1 MPPYHWLS
9 AKFFGN
15 DKRGFMQKI
24 VIYTTATC
32 PSCIGAKKLLDRKK
46 LKYSEIA
53 VDKDPAKREEMIE
66 LSGRRSVPQIFIN
79 DKPIGGFDDLSA
91 LDRSGKLDSL
101 LLKNESNS

>member
-79 DKPIGGFDDLSA
+79 GKHVGGFDDLQKLQNSGQ
-91 LDRSGKLDSL
+91 LDT
-101 LLKNESNS
+101 LLKD